1 MPIVE
6 TCSRGGGNAI
16 RLEVKV
22 HELEKEFGDEIEFRT
37 RLMGAYVPPELL
49 IAIIG
54 TVSSHFIIK
63 LIEKLF
69 EKKEDTEDVRILI
82 IHQDFNM
89 TFNLPLDKGRC
100 VEHFKQLQ
108 EKKGEDGYVV

>member
-1 MPIVE
+1 MPIVV

-16 RLEVKV
+16 KLEMKV
-22 HELEKEFGDEIEFRT
+22 HELKKEFGDEIEFRI
-37 RLMGAYVPPELL
+37 RVVEVYAPPELV
-49 IAIIG
+49 ITIIG
-54 TVSSHFIIK
+54 TVASHFIIK

-89 TFNLPLDKGRC
+89 TFELPPDKGKC

-108 EKKGEDGYVV
+108 EKKGED

>member
-16 RLEVKV
+16 ELEMKV
-22 HELEKEFGDEIEFRT
+22 HELEKEFKDEIEFRISS
-37 RLMGAYVPPELL
+37 LLLEAYVPPELV
-49 IAIIG
+49 ITIIG
-54 TVSSHFIIK
+54 TVAGHFVIK

-82 IHQDFNM
+82 IHQDFNVI
-89 TFNLPLDKGRC
+89 FNLPLDKGEC

-108 EKKGEDGYVV
+108 KKKGED